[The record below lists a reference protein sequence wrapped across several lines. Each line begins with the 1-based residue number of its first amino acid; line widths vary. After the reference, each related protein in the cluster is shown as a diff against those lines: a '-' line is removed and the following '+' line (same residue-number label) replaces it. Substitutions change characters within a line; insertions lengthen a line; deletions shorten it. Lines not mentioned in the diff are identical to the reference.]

1 MKEEEEK
8 KSGADTTNWLPPPP
22 FFFLK
27 KYKKSKSIKRIGL
40 DTKFSTGELLFF
52 SLLFG
57 SVDEKFNNK
66 KLNTKKKNK
75 KTFLRTS
82 SGNVIQL
89 RERYDDIIRESC
101 CFVVS
106 WMRIRPPF
114 HFTCIIDTHWP
125 IRRKGPSKY
134 YTEKLS
140 QETVFYRNRPHTQR
154 RRK

>member
-1 MKEEEEK
+1 VHDTIPSSSFVSESIINTRELISTKWK
-8 KSGADTTNWLPPPP
+8 KKKRKKAAPTLPIGCRRRL

-27 KYKKSKSIKRIGL
+27 KSKKSKSIKRIGL

-89 RERYDDIIRESC
+89 RERYGDIIRESC

-114 HFTCIIDTHWP
+114 HFTCIIDTH
-125 IRRKGPSKY
+125 
-134 YTEKLS
+134 
-140 QETVFYRNRPHTQR
+140 
-154 RRK
+154 